1 LEGIIKKILLVIFD
15 GLADRPIPALGGKTP
30 LQVAA
35 IPNLNELAKRSQCGT
50 QNALA
55 FGEYPTSEE
64 AHLAIFGYDYK
75 KDLPGRGVLE
85 GLGINA
91 PLTKKDLVLR
101 VDFGTV
107 DRSLKVIDP
116 RAGNINSVKSFCQHL
131 GEIKIGNFTFNI
143 YPGLGHR
150 AVLSISGVPVS
161 KEIKHH
167 STVVTDTDPHKSKVH
182 QGGNRV
188 LKPEPLDNSIEAKLT
203 AEALWEYQKKTNEIL
218 NKYLE
223 NKIRIRSGLKPAN
236 FILTRG
242 AGFIKPVESFHQK
255 YQLNAVCVAGAPLY
269 KGIARY
275 LGMDVAEVPGA
286 TGTFETNI
294 DAKVKMALLKLKEG
308 YDFCF
313 LHLKGTDVVAEEE
326 GDYEKKID
334 YLERADKALKA
345 VLNFKGVLAVTG
357 DHATPCVLK
366 DHSLDPVPFMIS
378 DQNPDSV
385 TLFNEVDC
393 AKGELGHFAGSE
405 IMTKLIKESK
415 NV

>member
-1 LEGIIKKILLVIFD
+1 MKKILLIIFD
-15 GLADRPIPALGGKTP
+15 GLADRPIEALGNKTP
-30 LQVAA
+30 LQVAN
-35 IPNLNELAKRSQCGT
+35 IPNLTEFAKRSECGT

-64 AHLAIFGYDYK
+64 AHLSIFGYDYK

-91 PLTKKDLVLR
+91 PITKKDLVLR

-107 DRSLKVIDP
+107 GHGLKVLDP
-116 RAGNINSVKSFCQHL
+116 RAGNINSVKSFCKHL

-150 AVLSISGVPVS
+150 AVLVISGVPVS
-161 KEIKHH
+161 KEINHH
-167 STVVTDTDPHKSKVH
+167 STIVTDTDPHKSKAH
-182 QGGNRV
+182 RGGNRV
-188 LKPEPLDNSIEAKLT
+188 LKPEPRDNSIEARLT
-203 AEALWEYQKKTNEIL
+203 AEALWEYQKKTHEIL
-218 NKYLE
+218 NSYVE
-223 NKIRIRSGLKPAN
+223 NKIRIRGGLKPAN

-242 AGFIKPVESFHQK
+242 AGFIKPVESFHGK

-275 LGMDVAEVPGA
+275 IGMDVVEVPGA
-286 TGTFETNI
+286 TGTFETDIN
-294 DAKVKMALLKLKEG
+294 AKVKTALLKLKEG

-326 GDYEKKID
+326 GDYEKKIA
-334 YLERADKALKA
+334 YLERADKALKP
-345 VLNFKGVLAVTG
+345 VLDFKGVVAITG

-366 DHSLDPVPFMIS
+366 DHSLDPVPFMITS
-378 DQNPDSV
+378 ERPDKV
-385 TLFNEVDC
+385 TAFNETDC
-393 AKGELGHFAGSE
+393 AKGTLGHFRGNE